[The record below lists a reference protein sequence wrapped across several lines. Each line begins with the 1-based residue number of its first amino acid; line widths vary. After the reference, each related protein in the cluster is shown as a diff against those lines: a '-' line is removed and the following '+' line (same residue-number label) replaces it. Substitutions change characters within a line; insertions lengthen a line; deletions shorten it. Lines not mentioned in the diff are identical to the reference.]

1 MDMLAVIVNAVAVII
16 GGLIGTL
23 FGSRI
28 KERYTKAFMTCISL
42 VTMVIGV
49 QSAIVTSNILIVMVC
64 LVLGTIIG
72 TALHLDDRING
83 SGDKMK
89 EKLAGTRF
97 GGGHFA
103 EAFVSTSILFCV
115 GTMAVIGSIQA
126 GLNKDYSILFA
137 KSAMDFVSSIV
148 FAAAL
153 GSGVFL
159 SAVTVLVFQGGI
171 ALLAGLAAPVLSTQV
186 VTEMSAVGGALFI
199 GMAINLLGLRE
210 EKIKVGD
217 MLPAIFLPILYFPL
231 AELVAGL
238 F

>member
-1 MDMLAVIVNAVAVII
+1 MLAVIVNAVAVIL

-28 KERYTKAFMTCISL
+28 KERYTKAVMTCIAL

-49 QSAIVTSNILIVMVC
+49 QSAIVTSNILLVMVC
-64 LVLGTIIG
+64 LVLGTIVG

-115 GTMAVIGSIQA
+115 GTMAVVGSIQA

-153 GSGVFL
+153 GPGVFL
-159 SAVTVLVFQGGI
+159 SAVTVLVFQGAI
-171 ALLAGLAAPVLSTQV
+171 ALLAGLAAPVLSTEV

-231 AELVAGL
+231 AELVSGL
-238 F
+238 L

>member
-1 MDMLAVIVNAVAVII
+1 MLAVIVNAVAVIAGALVGI
-16 GGLIGTL
+16 MC
-23 FGSRI
+23 GSRI
-28 KERYTKAFMTCISL
+28 KERYTKAIMTCIAL

-49 QSAIVTSNILIVMVC
+49 QSAIVTDNILVVMGC
-64 LVLGTIIG
+64 LVLGTVIG
-72 TALHLDDRING
+72 TALHIDDFINT
-83 SGDKMK
+83 SADKMTG
-89 EKLAGTRF
+89 KLAVTRF
-97 GGGHFA
+97 GGGHFT

-115 GTMAVIGSIQA
+115 GTMTVIGSIQA

-153 GSGVFL
+153 GAGVFL
-159 SAVTVLVFQGGI
+159 SAVTVLVFQGAI

-217 MLPAIFLPILYFPL
+217 MLPSIFLPILYFPL
-231 AELVAGL
+231 VELVSGL

>member
-1 MDMLAVIVNAVAVII
+1 MLAVIVNVVAVII
-16 GGLIGTL
+16 GGLIGIL
-23 FGSRI
+23 CGSRI
-28 KERYTKAFMTCISL
+28 KERYTKAVMTCIAL

-64 LVLGTIIG
+64 LVLGTIVG

-115 GTMAVIGSIQA
+115 GTMAVVGSIQA

-159 SAVTVLVFQGGI
+159 SAVTVLVFQGAI

-231 AELVAGL
+231 AELVSAL

>member
-1 MDMLAVIVNAVAVII
+1 MLAVIVNAVAVII
-16 GGLIGTL
+16 GGLIGIL
-23 FGSRI
+23 CGSRI
-28 KERYTKAFMTCISL
+28 KERYTKAVMTCIAM

-72 TALHLDDRING
+72 TALHLDYRING
-83 SGDKMK
+83 SGDKIK
-89 EKLAGTRF
+89 DKLAGTRF

-137 KSAMDFVSSIV
+137 KSTMDFVSSIV

-153 GSGVFL
+153 GPGVFL
-159 SAVTVLVFQGGI
+159 SAVTVLVFQGAI
-171 ALLAGLAAPVLSTQV
+171 ALLAGLAAPVLSTEV

-231 AELVAGL
+231 AELVSGL
-238 F
+238 L

>member
-1 MDMLAVIVNAVAVII
+1 MLAVIVNAVAVII
-16 GGLIGTL
+16 GGLIGIL
-23 FGSRI
+23 CGSRI
-28 KERYTKAFMTCISL
+28 KERYTKAVMTCIAL

-49 QSAIVTSNILIVMVC
+49 QSAIVTSNILSVMVC

-83 SGDKMK
+83 SGDKIK
-89 EKLAGTRF
+89 DKLAGTRF

-137 KSAMDFVSSIV
+137 KSTMDFVSSIV

-153 GSGVFL
+153 GPGVFL
-159 SAVTVLVFQGGI
+159 SAVTVLVFQGAI
-171 ALLAGLAAPVLSTQV
+171 ALLAGLAAPVLRTEV
-186 VTEMSAVGGALFI
+186 ITEMSAVGGALFI

-231 AELVAGL
+231 AELVSGL
-238 F
+238 L

>member
-1 MDMLAVIVNAVAVII
+1 MLAVIVNAVAVII

-28 KERYTKAFMTCISL
+28 KERYTKAVMTCIAL

-115 GTMAVIGSIQA
+115 GTMTVIGSVQA

-231 AELVAGL
+231 AELVSGL
-238 F
+238 V

>member
-1 MDMLAVIVNAVAVII
+1 MLAVIVNAVAVII
-16 GGLIGTL
+16 GGLIGIL
-23 FGSRI
+23 CGSRI
-28 KERYTKAFMTCISL
+28 KERYTKAVMTCIAL
-42 VTMVIGV
+42 VTMAIGV

-83 SGDKMK
+83 SGDKIK
-89 EKLAGTRF
+89 DKLAGPRL

-137 KSAMDFVSSIV
+137 KSTMDFVSSVV

-153 GSGVFL
+153 GPGVFL
-159 SAVTVLVFQGGI
+159 SAVTVLVFQGAI
-171 ALLAGLAAPVLSTQV
+171 ALLAGLAAPVLSTEV

-231 AELVAGL
+231 AELVSGL
-238 F
+238 L

>member
-1 MDMLAVIVNAVAVII
+1 MLAVIVNAVAVIL

-28 KERYTKAFMTCISL
+28 KERYTKAVMTCIAL

-64 LVLGTIIG
+64 LVLGTIVG

-115 GTMAVIGSIQA
+115 GTMAVVGSIQA

-159 SAVTVLVFQGGI
+159 SAVTVLVFQGAI

-217 MLPAIFLPILYFPL
+217 MLPSIFLPILYFPL
-231 AELVAGL
+231 AELVSGL
-238 F
+238 I

>member
-1 MDMLAVIVNAVAVII
+1 MLAVIVNAVAVII
-16 GGLIGTL
+16 GGLIGIL
-23 FGSRI
+23 CGSRI
-28 KERYTKAFMTCISL
+28 KERYTKAVMTCIAL

-83 SGDKMK
+83 SGDKIK
-89 EKLAGTRF
+89 DKLAGTRF

-137 KSAMDFVSSIV
+137 KSTMDFVSSIV

-153 GSGVFL
+153 GPGVFL
-159 SAVTVLVFQGGI
+159 SAVTVLVFQGAI
-171 ALLAGLAAPVLSTQV
+171 ALLAGLAAPVLSTEV

-217 MLPAIFLPILYFPL
+217 ILPAIFLPILYFPL
-231 AELVAGL
+231 AELVSGL
-238 F
+238 L

>member
-1 MDMLAVIVNAVAVII
+1 MLAVIVNAVAVII
-16 GGLIGTL
+16 GGLIGIL
-23 FGSRI
+23 CGSRI
-28 KERYTKAFMTCISL
+28 KERYTKAVMTCIAL

-83 SGDKMK
+83 SVDKIK
-89 EKLAGTRF
+89 DKLAGTRF

-137 KSAMDFVSSIV
+137 KSTMDFVSSVV

-153 GSGVFL
+153 GPGVFL
-159 SAVTVLVFQGGI
+159 SAVTVLVFQGAI
-171 ALLAGLAAPVLSTQV
+171 ALLAGLAAPVLSTEV

-231 AELVAGL
+231 AELVSGL
-238 F
+238 L

>member
-1 MDMLAVIVNAVAVII
+1 MLAVIVNAVAVII
-16 GGLIGTL
+16 GGLIGIL
-23 FGSRI
+23 CGSRI
-28 KERYTKAFMTCISL
+28 KERYTKAVMTCIAL

-83 SGDKMK
+83 SVDKIK
-89 EKLAGTRF
+89 DKLAGTRF

-137 KSAMDFVSSIV
+137 KSTMDFVSSIV

-153 GSGVFL
+153 GPGVFL
-159 SAVTVLVFQGGI
+159 SAVTVLVFQGAI
-171 ALLAGLAAPVLSTQV
+171 ALLAGLAAPVLSTEV
-186 VTEMSAVGGALFI
+186 ITEMSAVGGALFI

-231 AELVAGL
+231 AELVSGL
-238 F
+238 L

>member
-1 MDMLAVIVNAVAVII
+1 MLAVIVNAVAVII
-16 GGLIGTL
+16 GGLIGIL
-23 FGSRI
+23 CGSRI
-28 KERYTKAFMTCISL
+28 KERYTKAVMTCIAL

-49 QSAIVTSNILIVMVC
+49 QSAVVTSNILIVMVC

-83 SGDKMK
+83 SVDKIK
-89 EKLAGTRF
+89 DKLAGTRF

-137 KSAMDFVSSIV
+137 KSTMDFVSSIV

-153 GSGVFL
+153 GPGVFL
-159 SAVTVLVFQGGI
+159 SAVTVLVFQGAI
-171 ALLAGLAAPVLSTQV
+171 ALLAGLAAPVLSTEV

-231 AELVAGL
+231 AELVSGL
-238 F
+238 L

>member
-1 MDMLAVIVNAVAVII
+1 MLAVIVNAVAVII

-28 KERYTKAFMTCISL
+28 KERYTKAVMTCIAL

-115 GTMAVIGSIQA
+115 GTMTVIGSVQA

-231 AELVAGL
+231 AKLVSGL

>member
-1 MDMLAVIVNAVAVII
+1 MLAVIVNAVAVII
-16 GGLIGTL
+16 GGLIGIL
-23 FGSRI
+23 CGSRI
-28 KERYTKAFMTCISL
+28 KERYTKAVMTCIAL

-49 QSAIVTSNILIVMVC
+49 QSAIVTGNILIVMVC

-83 SGDKMK
+83 SVDKIK
-89 EKLAGTRF
+89 DKLAGTRF

-126 GLNKDYSILFA
+126 GLSKDYSILFA
-137 KSAMDFVSSIV
+137 KSTMDFVSSIV

-153 GSGVFL
+153 GPGVFL
-159 SAVTVLVFQGGI
+159 SAVTVLVFQGAI
-171 ALLAGLAAPVLSTQV
+171 ALLAGLAAPVLSTEV
-186 VTEMSAVGGALFI
+186 ITEMSAVGGALFI

-231 AELVAGL
+231 AELVSGL
-238 F
+238 L

>member
-1 MDMLAVIVNAVAVII
+1 MLAVIVNAVAVII
-16 GGLIGTL
+16 GGLIGIL
-23 FGSRI
+23 CGSRI
-28 KERYTKAFMTCISL
+28 KERYTKAVMTCIAL

-83 SGDKMK
+83 SVDKIK
-89 EKLAGTRF
+89 DKLAGTRF

-137 KSAMDFVSSIV
+137 KSTMDFVSSIV

-153 GSGVFL
+153 GPGVFL
-159 SAVTVLVFQGGI
+159 SAVTVLVFQGAI
-171 ALLAGLAAPVLSTQV
+171 ALLAGLAAPVLSTEV

-231 AELVAGL
+231 AELVSGL
-238 F
+238 L

>member
-1 MDMLAVIVNAVAVII
+1 MLAVIVNAVAVII
-16 GGLIGTL
+16 GGLIGIL
-23 FGSRI
+23 CGSRI
-28 KERYTKAFMTCISL
+28 KERYTKAVMTCIAL

-64 LVLGTIIG
+64 LVLGTIVG

-159 SAVTVLVFQGGI
+159 SAVTVLVFQGAI

-217 MLPAIFLPILYFPL
+217 MLPSIFLPILYFPL
-231 AELVAGL
+231 AELVSGL

>member
-1 MDMLAVIVNAVAVII
+1 MLAVIVNAVAVII
-16 GGLIGTL
+16 GGLIGIL
-23 FGSRI
+23 CGSRI
-28 KERYTKAFMTCISL
+28 KERYTKAVMTCIAL

-64 LVLGTIIG
+64 LVLGTVIG

-115 GTMAVIGSIQA
+115 GTMTVIGSVQA

-159 SAVTVLVFQGGI
+159 SAVTVLVFQGAI

-217 MLPAIFLPILYFPL
+217 MLPAIFLPILYFPI

>member
-1 MDMLAVIVNAVAVII
+1 MLAVIVNAVAVII
-16 GGLIGTL
+16 GGLIGIL
-23 FGSRI
+23 CGSRI
-28 KERYTKAFMTCISL
+28 KERYTKAVMTCIAL

-49 QSAIVTSNILIVMVC
+49 QSAVVTSNILIVMVC

-83 SGDKMK
+83 SVDKIK
-89 EKLAGTRF
+89 DKLAGTRF

-103 EAFVSTSILFCV
+103 EAFVSTSMLFCV

-137 KSAMDFVSSIV
+137 KSTMDFVSSIV

-153 GSGVFL
+153 GPGVFL
-159 SAVTVLVFQGGI
+159 SAVTVLVFQGAI
-171 ALLAGLAAPVLSTQV
+171 ALLAGLAAPVLSTEV

-231 AELVAGL
+231 AELVSGL
-238 F
+238 L

>member
-1 MDMLAVIVNAVAVII
+1 MLAVIVNAVAVII
-16 GGLIGTL
+16 GGLIGIL
-23 FGSRI
+23 CGSRI
-28 KERYTKAFMTCISL
+28 KERYTKAVMTCIAL
-42 VTMVIGV
+42 VTMAIGV

-83 SGDKMK
+83 SVDKIK
-89 EKLAGTRF
+89 DKLAGTRF

-137 KSAMDFVSSIV
+137 KSTMDFVSSIV

-153 GSGVFL
+153 GPGVFL
-159 SAVTVLVFQGGI
+159 SAVTVLVFQGAI
-171 ALLAGLAAPVLSTQV
+171 ALLAGLAAPVLSTEV

-231 AELVAGL
+231 AELVSGL
-238 F
+238 L

>member
-1 MDMLAVIVNAVAVII
+1 MLAVIVNAVAVII
-16 GGLIGTL
+16 GGLIGIL
-23 FGSRI
+23 CGSRI
-28 KERYTKAFMTCISL
+28 KERYTKAVMTCIAL

-83 SGDKMK
+83 SGDKIK
-89 EKLAGTRF
+89 DKLAGTRL

-137 KSAMDFVSSIV
+137 KSTMDFVSSVV

-153 GSGVFL
+153 GPGVFL
-159 SAVTVLVFQGGI
+159 SAVTVLVFQGAI
-171 ALLAGLAAPVLSTQV
+171 ALLAGLAAPVLSTEV
-186 VTEMSAVGGALFI
+186 ITEMSAVGGALFI

-231 AELVAGL
+231 AELVFGL
-238 F
+238 L

>member
-1 MDMLAVIVNAVAVII
+1 MLAVIVNALAVII
-16 GGLIGTL
+16 GGLIGTI
-23 FGSRI
+23 FGNRI
-28 KERYTKAFMTCISL
+28 KEKYTSAIMTCIAL

-49 QSAIVTSNILIVMVC
+49 QSAIVTSNILIVMLC

-72 TALHLDDRING
+72 TALHIDDFING
-83 SGDKMK
+83 SADRLK
-89 EKLAGTRF
+89 ERLKNTRF

-137 KSAMDFVSSIV
+137 KSTMDFVSAIV
-148 FAAAL
+148 FSAAL
-153 GSGVFL
+153 GPGVFL
-159 SAVTVLVFQGGI
+159 SAMTILVLQGAI
-171 ALLAGLAAPVLSTQV
+171 ALLAGVAAPVLSTEV
-186 VTEMSAVGGALFI
+186 VNEMSAVGGALFI
-199 GMAINLLGLRE
+199 GMAINLLGLRQ

-231 AELVAGL
+231 AEFVSGL
-238 F
+238 L

>member
-1 MDMLAVIVNAVAVII
+1 MLAVIVNAVAVII
-16 GGLIGTL
+16 GGLIGIL
-23 FGSRI
+23 CGSRI
-28 KERYTKAFMTCISL
+28 KERYTKAVMTCIAL

-49 QSAIVTSNILIVMVC
+49 QSAIVTSNILVVMVC

-83 SGDKMK
+83 SVDKIK
-89 EKLAGTRF
+89 DKLAGTRF

-137 KSAMDFVSSIV
+137 KSTMDFVSSIV

-153 GSGVFL
+153 GPGVFL
-159 SAVTVLVFQGGI
+159 SAVTVLVFQGAI
-171 ALLAGLAAPVLSTQV
+171 ALLAGLAAPVLSTEV

-231 AELVAGL
+231 AELVSGL
-238 F
+238 L

>member
-1 MDMLAVIVNAVAVII
+1 MLAVIVNAVAVII
-16 GGLIGTL
+16 GGLIGIL
-23 FGSRI
+23 CGSRI
-28 KERYTKAFMTCISL
+28 KERYTKAVMTCIAM

-83 SGDKMK
+83 SVDKIK
-89 EKLAGTRF
+89 DKLAGTRF

-137 KSAMDFVSSIV
+137 KSTMDFVSSIV

-153 GSGVFL
+153 GPGVFL
-159 SAVTVLVFQGGI
+159 SAVTVLVFQGAI
-171 ALLAGLAAPVLSTQV
+171 ALLAGLAAPVLSTEV

-231 AELVAGL
+231 AELVSGL
-238 F
+238 L

>member
-1 MDMLAVIVNAVAVII
+1 MLAVIVNAVAVII
-16 GGLIGTL
+16 GGLIGIL
-23 FGSRI
+23 CGSRI
-28 KERYTKAFMTCISL
+28 KERYTKAVMTCIAL

-49 QSAIVTSNILIVMVC
+49 QSAIVTGNILIVMVC
-64 LVLGTIIG
+64 LVLGTVIG

-83 SGDKMK
+83 SGDRMK

-153 GSGVFL
+153 GPGVFL
-159 SAVTVLVFQGGI
+159 SAVTVLVFQGAI

-217 MLPAIFLPILYFPL
+217 MLPAIFLPILYFPI